1 MFLKDLFRY
10 RTTDSKE
17 NREDFLSSCL
27 AELMR
32 RDRPAFVAVMQAV
45 GFTVPATVDRYT
57 VRTQVSR
64 VNQTGTMYW
73 CDVLVELPGAAPFV
87 IECKVDDTP
96 KLSQI
101 KRYQTLWKTQNVALL
116 APERSLPKSKS
127 WNGIPRGSWQ
137 AVWEALASAPKA
149 AKGGNFRRAIMD
161 LMTHDNFQL
170 EGCPN
175 QSIGQIR
182 TAKEAWHKQEPLR
195 DPLRQA
201 VLALLKSSAVAPEEP
216 TATIGKPAG
225 RTEARWG
232 EGTPFNAHWSRDAD
246 AGGLGLRGLGLEA
259 RVQEGVGDATLDWF
273 LWVRPA
279 TSTVPK
285 IKAAAKGNVGWTQDG
300 DEWERPLGD
309 TGGPDTPFSEQL
321 SRAVSEGRRW
331 LQRDLGIVV
340 GTASLESDAPAHTS
354 TELAKDVAKA
364 ERLDAALTA
373 WCGRLMEQ
381 VKTLIE
387 PRLKRSSTVTI
398 VNSTVRVRRAGRE
411 PMWLGW
417 EWAIEADPPSLELLV
432 GWQTIAECKAGEAA
446 LSGWSPPAGV
456 SPRQYDKY
464 GTGYR
469 VSLADHDLR
478 DATTL
483 LTETAKSLL
492 NHNSQAVLRAIN
504 AVP

>member
-17 NREDFLSSCL
+17 NREDFLSACL

-32 RDRPAFVAVMQAV
+32 RDRPAFVAVMEAV
-45 GFTVPATVDRYT
+45 GFVVPATVDRYT
-57 VRTQVSR
+57 VRTQVGR
-64 VNQTGTMYW
+64 PNQNGTMYW
-73 CDVLVELPGAAPFV
+73 CDVLVEWQGAAPFI

-96 KLSQI
+96 NLRQV
-101 KRYQTLWKTQNVALL
+101 KRYQTLWKTENVALL
-116 APERSLPKSKS
+116 APDWSLPTSKT
-127 WNGIPRGSWQ
+127 WNGIRRGSWQ
-137 AVWEALASAPKA
+137 SVWEGLASAPKA
-149 AKGGNFRRAIMD
+149 PKGGNFRRAVMD
-161 LMTHDNFQL
+161 LMSHDNFQL

-175 QSIGQIR
+175 RSVPQIR
-182 TAKEAWHKQEPLR
+182 TANEAWHKQEPLR
-195 DPLRQA
+195 EPMRRA
-201 VLALLKSSAVAPEEP
+201 VLALLKPHTVAPGESP
-216 TATIGKPAG
+216 DSLGKPPG

-273 LWVRPA
+273 LRARPA
-279 TSTVPK
+279 TSTLPK
-285 IKAAAKGNVGWTQDG
+285 IKAAAKRNLGWTQDG

-309 TGGPDTPFSEQL
+309 TGGPDTPFNEQL
-321 SRAVSEGRRW
+321 RRAVSEGRRW

-340 GTASLESDAPAHTS
+340 GTALLEEAAPAHTS

-364 ERLDAALTA
+364 ERLETALAA
-373 WCGRLMEQ
+373 WCARLMEQ
-381 VKTLIE
+381 LEKLIE
-387 PRLKRSSTVTI
+387 PRLRRSSTVNI
-398 VNSTVRVRRAGRE
+398 VNERVRVQRGDRE
-411 PMWLGW
+411 PMWFSW
-417 EWAIEADPPSLELLV
+417 EWAIEAVPPSLELLV
-432 GWQTIAECKAGEAA
+432 GWQTIAECKTGAA
-446 LSGWSPPAGV
+446 SLSDWSPPEGV

-483 LTETAKSLL
+483 LIQTAKSLL
-492 NHNSQAVLRAIN
+492 DHDNQAVLRAIK